1 MEKGGQGMISSICR
15 KTAESLGN
23 ELGSSNDQ
31 VEVYAYAL
39 EILLGT
45 ALKLVL
51 IIILA
56 IIFDI
61 LSTTLIS
68 LFTLAV
74 FRWLGGGVHLST
86 YLRCLLVGLFIVLG
100 MGYVA
105 SLEVDCLYLICL
117 FSLSL
122 FTAIYVIVKWVPAGT
137 DKKKVTEIEKR
148 FRQKWE
154 SIYALT
160 IWSIG
165 VIACIYGNLYS
176 YALAAILGSLF
187 SSFLMMPAG
196 YRVIGSLDNIL
207 AVFSKGGKEVV

>member
-1 MEKGGQGMISSICR
+1 MISSICR
-15 KTAESLGN
+15 KTAEALGK
-23 ELGSSNDQ
+23 ELDANNDQ

-45 ALKLVL
+45 TLKLVL
-51 IIILA
+51 IILLA
-56 IIFDI
+56 TIFDI
-61 LSTTLIS
+61 LITTLIF
-68 LFTLAV
+68 LFTLAI

-86 YLRCLLVGLFIVLG
+86 YLRCLLVGLSLVLG
-100 MGYVA
+100 MGYVS
-105 SLEVDCLYLICL
+105 SLEVDRLYIVCL
-117 FSLSL
+117 FLLSL
-122 FTAIYVIVKWVPAGT
+122 LVAIYVIVKWVPAGT

-154 SIYALT
+154 SIYALL

-165 VIACIYGNLYS
+165 GIACIYGNLYS
-176 YALAAILGSLF
+176 YAFAAILGSLF

-196 YRVIGSLDNIL
+196 YYVIGNLDNML

>member
-1 MEKGGQGMISSICR
+1 MISSICR

-86 YLRCLLVGLFIVLG
+86 YIRCLLVGLFLVLG

-105 SLEVDCLYLICL
+105 ILEVDSLYIVCL
-117 FSLSL
+117 FLLSL
-122 FTAIYVIVKWVPAGT
+122 FIAIYAIVKWVPAGT
-137 DKKKVTEIEKR
+137 DKKTITEIQKR
-148 FRQKWE
+148 VRQKRE
-154 SIYALT
+154 SAYALT

-165 VIACIYGNLYS
+165 VIACINSNLYS

-187 SSFLMMPAG
+187 SSFFMMPAG

>member
-1 MEKGGQGMISSICR
+1 
-15 KTAESLGN
+15 LGK
-23 ELGSSNDQ
+23 ELDANNDQ

-45 ALKLVL
+45 TLKLVL
-51 IIILA
+51 IILLA
-56 IIFDI
+56 TIFDI
-61 LSTTLIS
+61 LITTLIF
-68 LFTLAV
+68 LFTLAI

-100 MGYVA
+100 MGYVS
-105 SLEVDCLYLICL
+105 SLEVDRLDIVCL
-117 FSLSL
+117 FLLSL
-122 FTAIYVIVKWVPAGT
+122 LVAIYVIVKWVPAGT

-154 SIYALT
+154 SIYALL

-165 VIACIYGNLYS
+165 GIACIYGNLYS
-176 YALAAILGSLF
+176 YAFAAILGSLF

-196 YRVIGSLDNIL
+196 YYVIGNLDNML
-207 AVFSKGGKEVV
+207 AVFSKGGEKVV